1 VSIRPPHRSRFN
13 SAGLRVRARPDA
25 APLSRGTPVGGRLGI
40 YVDDVY
46 RVDPGPHGRVSTDRA
61 FLLFACEVGGCFERL
76 VLFGRT
82 IVSSAPADYVLP
94 PDVELVALP
103 HYASL
108 SKLTEVARGAVR
120 TAIAMWRGLDRVD
133 SVWVFGPHPF
143 ALLLVA
149 LGLLRGKKVILG
161 VRQDTLAYFRARLPR
176 TRWTPV
182 LAPVLFLD
190 AAYRLLARR
199 LRTIVVGSGIA
210 HRYGDRETVLPITVS
225 LVRQRDIVVAP
236 ADRDYSEA
244 VELLTI
250 GRLEPEKSPFV
261 LLDAVA
267 ELERRFPGR
276 YRLTWIGRGALED
289 AVAARCTELGIVPL
303 VDRRGYVAFGEELL
317 RLYRAAHVFVHVSL
331 TEGVPQVL
339 VEALASGTPVVAT
352 DVGGVRGMLA
362 DGRAGLLV
370 RPGDPNALA
379 AAVVRV
385 VEDDRLR
392 MQLIGRGLELARE
405 RTLELETARVVR
417 FLAG

>member
-1 VSIRPPHRSRFN
+1 
-13 SAGLRVRARPDA
+13 LRLAVVRRTRLRAKPTVNR
-25 APLSRGTPVGGRLGI
+25 RLGI

-46 RVDPGPHGRVSTDRA
+46 RVDPGARSRISTDRA
-61 FLLFACEVGGCFERL
+61 FLLFACEVGSRFERL
-76 VLFGRT
+76 VLFGRAMA
-82 IVSSAPADYVLP
+82 SPAPADYVLP

-103 HYASL
+103 HYESL
-108 SKLTEVARGAVR
+108 HRLTQVVRGAVR
-120 TAIAMWRGLDRVD
+120 TAIAMWRGLGRVD

-149 LGLLRGKKVILG
+149 LATVRRKKVILG
-161 VRQDTLAYFRARLPR
+161 VRQDTLAYFRARLG
-176 TRWTPV
+176 TQWAPV
-182 LAPVLFLD
+182 LASVLVLD

-199 LRTIVVGSGIA
+199 LPTTVVGAAIA
-210 HRYGDRETVLPITVS
+210 RSYGERETVLVFTVT
-225 LVRQRDIVVAP
+225 LVRRRDIVVVP
-236 ADRDYSEA
+236 ADRDYGET

-289 AVAARCTELGIVPL
+289 AVAARCVELGIDQL
-303 VDRRGYVAFGEELL
+303 VERRGYVRFGEELL

-339 VEALASGTPVVAT
+339 VEALACGTPVVAT
-352 DVGGVRGMLA
+352 DVGGVRGLLA
-362 DGRAGLLV
+362 DGGAGLLV
-370 RPGDPNALA
+370 QPGDAQALA

-385 VEDDRLR
+385 VADDRLR
-392 MQLIGRGLELARE
+392 TELVARGLALARG
-405 RTLELETARVVR
+405 RTLEAEAERVAR
-417 FLAG
+417 FLAR